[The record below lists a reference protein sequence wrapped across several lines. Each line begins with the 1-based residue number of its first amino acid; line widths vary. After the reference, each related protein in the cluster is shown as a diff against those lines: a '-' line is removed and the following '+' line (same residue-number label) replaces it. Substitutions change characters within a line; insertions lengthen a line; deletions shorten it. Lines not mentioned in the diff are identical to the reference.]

1 MKMVKRS
8 GIILIGSLVL
18 NACSGDF
25 LNLADTDLSISPFL
39 NVPLGTVNITMS
51 NVVPDT
57 GLVSQDSNRFFISY
71 KIDSALTVFADSLI
85 PDLPAIQFSDSA
97 DLANVVLPNFS
108 QAADLTLGEFGPTAS
123 LNGGIFIFPPLGPI
137 YGGSQT
143 LQGNSPVC
151 SAVLS
156 QGTVTLTVT
165 NSWPIP
171 VQLSLAL
178 VNNSNG
184 VTITN
189 FVFPMILPGG
199 SSAQTKSLV
208 GKTFSSNMSFEIIN
222 VQSPGSSGSPVPY
235 TSSDEISFVLQSNSI
250 EVSSGSV
257 VFPQSQLFTS
267 SDFYDFGLANGIRLK
282 KIFVKRAVIRFQ
294 VSMPIDG
301 IVETDITIPFSD
313 NFGSPFGFTINSTPG
328 LPSIGRAIL
337 QNVAVDLSK
346 SPGNPYNRLPF
357 EIESYIMSA
366 SNCVGFDANDELNF
380 QFELDSI
387 ELDAVEGQFGS
398 YDIEL
403 EQEINL
409 DDLGAGFEF
418 DEMIF
423 FGPKLSIDFKNS
435 VGIPVFVDLELK
447 SINSYGTHSVSES
460 NFPVPFPQEN
470 VFPLLREGSLVV
482 QPDTT
487 VPFLVFPNQDLEV
500 AVTAKIRSTGNPNP
514 PHFVQ
519 LGEDLNV
526 GIGVVQES
534 RFSIS
539 NLRFRD
545 TVGVSGPDSSVLA
558 NLLEAFWG
566 VSYQNKLPFDVV
578 LELTALDSGGSILF
592 AKSLDLVGLE
602 GETKL
607 ELNQVEILSLATLEQ
622 LVWNVRFDSP
632 AAGDKVLNATDSLI
646 LNLSLGGRYRLEVL

>member
-1 MKMVKRS
+1 MKIVKKS
-8 GIILIGSLVL
+8 GIFLIGSLVL

-25 LNLADTDLSISPFL
+25 LNLSDTDLSISPFL

-71 KIDSALTVFADSLI
+71 KLDSALTVFADSLI
-85 PDLPAIQFSDSA
+85 PELPAIQFSDSA

-108 QAADLTLGEFGPTAS
+108 QGADLTLGEFGPTAN
-123 LNGGIFIFPPLGPI
+123 LNGGIFIFPPLGPV

-184 VTITN
+184 VTVTN
-189 FVFPMILPGG
+189 FVFPQILPG
-199 SSAQTKSLV
+199 SSSSQTKSLV
-208 GKTFSSNMSFEIIN
+208 GKTLSNNMSFEIIN
-222 VQSPGSSGSPVPY
+222 VQSPGSGGSPVPY
-235 TSSDEISFVLQSNSI
+235 SASDEISFVLQSNSI
-250 EVSSGSV
+250 EVTSGSV

-282 KIFVKRAVIRFQ
+282 KIFVKRAVIRYQ

-313 NFGSPFGFTINSTPG
+313 NFGAPFGFTINSTPG
-328 LPSIGRAIL
+328 LPSIGRAVL

-403 EQEINL
+403 EQQINL

-423 FGPKLSIDFKNS
+423 YGPKLSIDFKNS
-435 VGIPVFVDLELK
+435 IGIPVFVDLELK
-447 SINSYGTHSVSES
+447 STNSYGTHSVSES
-460 NFPVPFPQEN
+460 NFPVPYPQEN

-482 QPDTT
+482 QPDTA

-566 VSYQNKLPFDVV
+566 VSYQNQLPFDVV
-578 LELTALDSGGSILF
+578 LDLIALDSGGSVLF

-607 ELNQVEILSLATLEQ
+607 ELNQVEILSLATLEE
-622 LVWNVRFDSP
+622 LVWNVRFDSS
-632 AAGDKVLNATDSLI
+632 ASGDKVLNATDALI
-646 LNLSLGGRYRLEVL
+646 LNLSLGGRYRIEVL

>member
-1 MKMVKRS
+1 MKIVKKS

-25 LNLADTDLSISPFL
+25 LNLSDTDLSISPFL
-39 NVPLGTVNITMS
+39 NVPVGTVNITMS

-71 KIDSALTVFADSLI
+71 KLDSALTVFADSLI
-85 PDLPAIQFSDSA
+85 PELPAIQFSDSA

-108 QAADLTLGEFGPTAS
+108 QAADLTLGEFGPTAN
-123 LNGGIFIFPPLGPI
+123 LNGGIFIFPPLGPV

-165 NSWPIP
+165 NSWPVP

-199 SSAQTKSLV
+199 SSSQTKSLV
-208 GKTFSSNMSFEIIN
+208 GKTLSNNMSFEIIN
-222 VQSPGSSGSPVPY
+222 VQSPGSGGSPVPY
-235 TSSDEISFVLQSNSI
+235 SSSDEISFVLQSNSI
-250 EVSSGSV
+250 EVTSGSV

-282 KIFVKRAVIRFQ
+282 KIFVKRAVIRYQ
-294 VSMPIDG
+294 VSMPING

-313 NFGSPFGFTINSTPG
+313 NFGAPFGFTINSTPG
-328 LPSIGRAIL
+328 LPSIGRAVL

-398 YDIEL
+398 YDIAL
-403 EQEINL
+403 EQQINL

-423 FGPKLSIDFKNS
+423 YGPKLSIDFKNS
-435 VGIPVFVDLELK
+435 IGIPVFVDLELK
-447 SINSYGTHSVSES
+447 STNSYGTHSVSES
-460 NFPVPFPQEN
+460 NFPVPFPEEN
-470 VFPLLREGSLVV
+470 VFPLLREGSLAV
-482 QPDTT
+482 QPDTA
-487 VPFLVFPNQDLEV
+487 VPFLVFPNQNLDV

-534 RFSIS
+534 RLSIS

-566 VSYQNKLPFDVV
+566 VSYQNQLPFDVV
-578 LELTALDSGGSILF
+578 LELIALDSGGSVLF

-622 LVWNVRFDSP
+622 LVWNVRFDSS
-632 AAGDKVLNATDSLI
+632 ASGDKVLNATDALI
-646 LNLSLGGRYRLEVL
+646 LNLSLGGRYRIELL

>member
-1 MKMVKRS
+1 MKIVKKS

-25 LNLADTDLSISPFL
+25 LNLSDTDLSISPFL
-39 NVPLGTVNITMS
+39 NVPVGTVNITMS

-71 KIDSALTVFADSLI
+71 KLDSALTVFADSLI
-85 PDLPAIQFSDSA
+85 PELPAIQFSDSA

-108 QAADLTLGEFGPTAS
+108 QAADLTLGEFGPTAN
-123 LNGGIFIFPPLGPI
+123 LNGGIFIFPPLGPV

-165 NSWPIP
+165 NSWPVP

-199 SSAQTKSLV
+199 SSSQTKSLV
-208 GKTFSSNMSFEIIN
+208 GKTLSNNMSFEIIN
-222 VQSPGSSGSPVPY
+222 VQSPGSGGSPVPY
-235 TSSDEISFVLQSNSI
+235 SSSDEISFVLQSNSI
-250 EVSSGSV
+250 EVTSGSV

-282 KIFVKRAVIRFQ
+282 KIFVKRAVIRYQ
-294 VSMPIDG
+294 VSMPIFG

-313 NFGSPFGFTINSTPG
+313 NFGAPFGFTINSTPG
-328 LPSIGRAIL
+328 LPSIGRAVL

-398 YDIEL
+398 YDIAL
-403 EQEINL
+403 EQQINL

-423 FGPKLSIDFKNS
+423 YGPKLSIDFKNS
-435 VGIPVFVDLELK
+435 IGIPVFVDLELK
-447 SINSYGTHSVSES
+447 STNSYGTHSVSES
-460 NFPVPFPQEN
+460 NFPVPFPEEN
-470 VFPLLREGSLVV
+470 VFPLLREGSLAV
-482 QPDTT
+482 QPDTA
-487 VPFLVFPNQDLEV
+487 VPFLVFPNQNLDV

-534 RFSIS
+534 RLSIS

-566 VSYQNKLPFDVV
+566 VSYQNQLPFDVV
-578 LELTALDSGGSILF
+578 LELIALDSGGSVLF

-622 LVWNVRFDSP
+622 LVWNVRFDSS
-632 AAGDKVLNATDSLI
+632 ASGDKVLNATDALI
-646 LNLSLGGRYRLEVL
+646 LNLSLGGRYRIELL

>member
-1 MKMVKRS
+1 MKIVKKS
-8 GIILIGSLVL
+8 GILLIGSLVL

-25 LNLADTDLSISPFL
+25 LNLSDTDLSISPFL

-71 KIDSALTVFADSLI
+71 KLDSALTVFADSLI
-85 PDLPAIQFSDSA
+85 PELPAIQFSDSA

-108 QAADLTLGEFGPTAS
+108 QGADLTLGEFGPTAN
-123 LNGGIFIFPPLGPI
+123 LNGGIFIFPPLGPV
-137 YGGSQT
+137 YGGSQA

-151 SAVLS
+151 TAVLS

-184 VTITN
+184 VTVTN
-189 FVFPMILPGG
+189 FVFPQILPGS

-208 GKTFSSNMSFEIIN
+208 GKTFSNNMSFEIIN
-222 VQSPGSSGSPVPY
+222 VQSPGSGGSPVPY
-235 TSSDEISFVLQSNSI
+235 SSSDEISFVLQSNSI

-267 SDFYDFGLANGIRLK
+267 SEFYDFGLANGIRLK
-282 KIFVKRAVIRFQ
+282 KIFVKRAVIRYQ

-313 NFGSPFGFTINSTPG
+313 NFGAPFGFTINSTPG
-328 LPSIGRAIL
+328 LPSIGRAVL
-337 QNVAVDLSK
+337 QNVAIDLSK

-398 YDIEL
+398 YDIAL
-403 EQEINL
+403 EQQINL

-423 FGPKLSIDFKNS
+423 YGPKLSIDFKNS
-435 VGIPVFVDLELK
+435 IGIPVFVDLELK
-447 SINSYGTHSVSES
+447 STNSYGTHSVSES
-460 NFPVPFPQEN
+460 NFPVPYPQEN

-482 QPDTT
+482 QPDTA

-566 VSYQNKLPFDVV
+566 VSYQNQLPFDVV
-578 LELTALDSGGSILF
+578 LELIALDSGGSVLF

-607 ELNQVEILSLATLEQ
+607 ELNQVEILSLATLEE
-622 LVWNVRFDSP
+622 LVWNVRFDSS
-632 AAGDKVLNATDSLI
+632 ASGDKVLNATDALI
-646 LNLSLGGRYRLEVL
+646 LNLSLGGRYRIEVL

>member
-1 MKMVKRS
+1 MKIVKKS
-8 GIILIGSLVL
+8 GIVLIGSIVL
-18 NACSGDF
+18 SACSGDF
-25 LNLADTDLSISPFL
+25 LNLSDTDLSISPFL
-39 NVPLGTVNITMS
+39 NVPLGTVNITMA

-71 KIDSALTVFADSLI
+71 QIDSALTVFADSLI
-85 PDLPAIQFSDSA
+85 PELPAIQFSDSA

-108 QAADLTLGEFGPTAS
+108 QAADLTLGEFGPTAN
-123 LNGGIFIFPPLGPI
+123 LNGGIFIFPPLGPV

-151 SAVLS
+151 SAILS

-184 VTITN
+184 ATVTN
-189 FVFPMILPGG
+189 FVFPQILPGG
-199 SSAQTKSLV
+199 SATQTKSLV
-208 GKTFSSNMSFEIIN
+208 GKTFSNNMSFEIIN
-222 VQSPGSSGSPVPY
+222 VQSPGSGGSPVPY
-235 TSSDEISFVLQSNSI
+235 SSSDEISFNLQSNGI

-267 SDFYDFGLANGIRLK
+267 SEFYDFGLANGIRLK
-282 KIFVKRAVIRFQ
+282 KIFVKRAVIRYQ

-301 IVETDITIPFSD
+301 IVETDISIPFSD
-313 NFGSPFGFTINSTPG
+313 NFGSPFGFTISSTPG
-328 LPSIGRAIL
+328 LPSIGRAVL
-337 QNVAVDLSK
+337 QNVAIDLSK
-346 SPGNPYNRLPF
+346 SPGNPFNRLPF
-357 EIESYIMSA
+357 EIESYIVSA

-403 EQEINL
+403 EEEINL

-423 FGPKLSIDFKNS
+423 YGPKLSIDFKNS
-435 VGIPVFVDLELK
+435 IGIPVFVDLELK
-447 SINSYGTHSVSES
+447 STNSYGTHTVSES
-460 NFPVPFPQEN
+460 DFPVPFPQEN

-482 QPDTT
+482 QPDSS
-487 VPFLVFPNQDLEV
+487 VPFLVFPNQDLDV
-500 AVTAKIRSTGNPNP
+500 AVTAKIRSSGNPNP

-519 LGEDLNV
+519 LGEDLTV
-526 GIGVVQES
+526 GIGIVQES

-566 VSYQNKLPFDVV
+566 VSYQNQLPFDVV
-578 LELTALDSGGSILF
+578 LELIALDAGGSVLF
-592 AKSLDLVGLE
+592 AKALDLVGLE
-602 GETKL
+602 GESKI
-607 ELNQVEILSLATLEQ
+607 ELDQVEILSLASLEQ

-632 AAGDKVLNATDSLI
+632 DSGDNVLNATDSLI
-646 LNLSLGGRYRLEVL
+646 LNLSLGGRYRIEVL

>member
-1 MKMVKRS
+1 MKIVKRS
-8 GIILIGSLVL
+8 GVILFGSLVL

-25 LNLADTDLSISPFL
+25 LNLADTDLSISPYL
-39 NVPLGTVNITMS
+39 NVPLGTINITMA

-57 GLVSQDSNRFFISY
+57 GLISQDSNRFFISY

-85 PDLPAIQFSDSA
+85 PELPAIQFSDSA

-108 QAADLTLGEFGPTAS
+108 QAADLTLGEFGPTAN
-123 LNGGIFIFPPLGPI
+123 LNGGIFIFPPLGPV

-184 VTITN
+184 VTVTN
-189 FVFPMILPGG
+189 FVFPQILPG
-199 SSAQTKSLV
+199 SSSSQTKSLV
-208 GKTFSSNMSFEIIN
+208 GKTFSNNMSFEIIN

-235 TSSDEISFVLQSNSI
+235 TSSDDISFVLQSNSI

-282 KIFVKRAVIRFQ
+282 KIFVKRAVIRYQ

-328 LPSIGRAIL
+328 LPSVGRAIL

-403 EQEINL
+403 DQEINL

-435 VGIPVFVDLELK
+435 IGIPVFVDLELK
-447 SINSYGTHSVSES
+447 STNSYGTHSVSES

-566 VSYQNKLPFDVV
+566 VSYQNQLPFDAV
-578 LELTALDSGGSILF
+578 LELIALDSGGSILF
-592 AKSLDLVGLE
+592 DKALDLVGLE

-622 LVWNVRFDSP
+622 LVWNVRFDSS
-632 AAGDKVLNATDSLI
+632 ASGDKVLNASDSLI

>member
-1 MKMVKRS
+1 MRIVKTN
-8 GIILIGSLVL
+8 GILIFGSIVL
-18 NACSGDF
+18 SGCSGDF
-25 LNLADTDLSISPFL
+25 LNLSDTDLSISPFL

-85 PDLPAIQFSDSA
+85 PELPAIQFSDSA

-108 QAADLTLGEFGPTAS
+108 QAADLTLGEFGPTAN
-123 LNGGIFIFPPLGPI
+123 LNGGIFIFPPLGPV

-151 SAVLS
+151 SAILS

-184 VTITN
+184 LTITN
-189 FVFPMILPGG
+189 FIFPSILPG
-199 SSAQTKSLV
+199 SSSSQTKSLI
-208 GKTFSSNMSFEIIN
+208 GKTLSNNMSFEIIS
-222 VQSPGSSGSPVPY
+222 VQSAGSGGSPVPY
-235 TSSDEISFVLQSNSI
+235 SSSDEVSFVLQSNNI

-282 KIFVKRAVIRFQ
+282 KIFVKRAVIRYL
-294 VSMPIDG
+294 VSMPING

-313 NFGSPFGFTINSTPG
+313 NFGAPFGFTINSTPG
-328 LPSIGRAIL
+328 LPSTGRAVL
-337 QNVAVDLSK
+337 QNVAIDLSK

-357 EIESYIMSA
+357 EIESYIISA

-403 EQEINL
+403 EQQINL
-409 DDLGAGFEF
+409 DDLGVGFEF

-435 VGIPVFVDLELK
+435 IGIPVFVDMELK
-447 SINSYGTHSVSES
+447 STNYYGTHSVSES
-460 NFPVPFPQEN
+460 DFPVPFPQEN

-482 QPDTT
+482 QPDSS
-487 VPFLVFPNQDLEV
+487 VPFLVFPNQNLDV

-526 GIGVVQES
+526 GIGIVQES

-566 VSYQNKLPFDVV
+566 VSYQNQLPFDVV
-578 LELTALDSGGSILF
+578 LELTALDAGGSVLF
-592 AKSLDLVGLE
+592 AKSIDLVGLE

-607 ELNQVEILSLATLEQ
+607 ELDQVEILSLANLEQ

-632 AAGDKVLNATDSLI
+632 DSGDNVLNATDSLI
-646 LNLSLGGRYRLEVL
+646 LNLSLGGRYRIEVL

>member
-1 MKMVKRS
+1 MKIVKRS
-8 GIILIGSLVL
+8 GIVLIGSLVL

-25 LNLADTDLSISPFL
+25 LNLSDTDLSISPFL
-39 NVPLGTVNITMS
+39 NVPLGTINITMA

-57 GLVSQDSNRFFISY
+57 GLISQDSNRFFISY
-71 KIDSALTVFADSLI
+71 NIDSALTVFADSLI
-85 PDLPAIQFSDSA
+85 PELPAIQFSDSA

-108 QAADLTLGEFGPTAS
+108 QAADLTLGEFGPTAN

-208 GKTFSSNMSFEIIN
+208 GKTFSNNMSFEIIN

-282 KIFVKRAVIRFQ
+282 KIFVKRAVIRYQ
-294 VSMPIDG
+294 VAMPIDG

-403 EQEINL
+403 DQEINL

-447 SINSYGTHSVSES
+447 STNSYGTHSVSES

-539 NLRFRD
+539 NLRFSD

-566 VSYQNKLPFDVV
+566 VSYQNQLPFDVV
-578 LELTALDSGGSILF
+578 LELTALDSGGSTLF

-632 AAGDKVLNATDSLI
+632 ASGDKVLNATDCLI
-646 LNLSLGGRYRLEVL
+646 LNLSLGGRYKIEVL

>member
-1 MKMVKRS
+1 MKIVKKS
-8 GIILIGSLVL
+8 GIFLIGSLVL

-25 LNLADTDLSISPFL
+25 LNLSDTDLSISPFL

-71 KIDSALTVFADSLI
+71 KLDSALTLFADSLI
-85 PDLPAIQFSDSA
+85 PELPAIQFSDSA

-108 QAADLTLGEFGPTAS
+108 QGADLTLGEFGPTAN
-123 LNGGIFIFPPLGPI
+123 LNGGIFIFPPLGPV
-137 YGGSQT
+137 YGGSQA

-151 SAVLS
+151 TAVLS

-184 VTITN
+184 VTVTN
-189 FVFPMILPGG
+189 FVFPQILPG
-199 SSAQTKSLV
+199 SSSSQTKSLV
-208 GKTFSSNMSFEIIN
+208 GKTFSNNMSFEIIN
-222 VQSPGSSGSPVPY
+222 VQSPGSGGSPVPY
-235 TSSDEISFVLQSNSI
+235 SSSDEISFVLQSNSI

-267 SDFYDFGLANGIRLK
+267 SEFYDFGLANGIRLK
-282 KIFVKRAVIRFQ
+282 KIFVKRAVIRYQ

-313 NFGSPFGFTINSTPG
+313 NFGAPFGFTINSTPG
-328 LPSIGRAIL
+328 LPSIGRAVL
-337 QNVAVDLSK
+337 QNVAIDLSK

-403 EQEINL
+403 EQQINL

-423 FGPKLSIDFKNS
+423 YGPKLSIDFKNS
-435 VGIPVFVDLELK
+435 IGIPVFVDLELK
-447 SINSYGTHSVSES
+447 STNSYGTHSVSES
-460 NFPVPFPQEN
+460 NFPVPYPQEN

-482 QPDTT
+482 QPDTA

-566 VSYQNKLPFDVV
+566 VSYQNQLPFDVV
-578 LELTALDSGGSILF
+578 LDLIALDSGGSVLF

-607 ELNQVEILSLATLEQ
+607 ELNQVEILSLATLEE
-622 LVWNVRFDSP
+622 LVWNVRFDSS
-632 AAGDKVLNATDSLI
+632 ASGDKVLNATDALI
-646 LNLSLGGRYRLEVL
+646 LNLSLGGRYRIEVL

>member
-1 MKMVKRS
+1 MKIVKKG
-8 GIILIGSLVL
+8 GIIFFGSIVL

-25 LNLADTDLSISPFL
+25 LNLSDTDLSISPFL

-71 KIDSALTVFADSLI
+71 QIDSALTVFADSLI
-85 PDLPAIQFSDSA
+85 PELPAIQFSDSA

-108 QAADLTLGEFGPTAS
+108 QGADLTLGEFGPTAN
-123 LNGGIFIFPPLGPI
+123 LNGGIFIFPPLGPV

-184 VTITN
+184 VTVTN
-189 FVFPMILPGG
+189 FVFPQILPGA
-199 SSAQTKSLV
+199 SATQTKSLV
-208 GKTFSSNMSFEIIN
+208 GKTFSNNMSFEIIN
-222 VQSPGSSGSPVPY
+222 VQSPGSGGSPVPY
-235 TSSDEISFVLQSNSI
+235 SSSDEISFVLQSNSI
-250 EVSSGSV
+250 EVTSGSV

-282 KIFVKRAVIRFQ
+282 KIFVKRAVIRYQ

-313 NFGSPFGFTINSTPG
+313 NFGAPFGFTINSTPG
-328 LPSIGRAIL
+328 LPSIGRAVL

-398 YDIEL
+398 YDIAL
-403 EQEINL
+403 EQQINL

-423 FGPKLSIDFKNS
+423 YGPKLSIDFKNS
-435 VGIPVFVDLELK
+435 IGIPVFVDLELK
-447 SINSYGTHSVSES
+447 STNSYGTHSVSES
-460 NFPVPFPQEN
+460 NFPVPFPEEN

-482 QPDTT
+482 QPDTA
-487 VPFLVFPNQDLEV
+487 VPFLVFPNQDLDV

-558 NLLEAFWG
+558 SLLEAFWG
-566 VSYQNKLPFDVV
+566 VSYQNQLPFDVV
-578 LELTALDSGGSILF
+578 LELMALDSGGSVLF

-607 ELNQVEILSLATLEQ
+607 ELDQVEILSLANLEQ
-622 LVWNVRFDSP
+622 LVWNVRFDSS
-632 AAGDKVLNATDSLI
+632 ASGEKVLNATDALI
-646 LNLSLGGRYRLEVL
+646 LNLSLGGRYRIEVL

>member
-25 LNLADTDLSISPFL
+25 LNLSDTDLSISPFL

-71 KIDSALTVFADSLI
+71 NIDSALTVFADSLI
-85 PDLPAIQFSDSA
+85 PELPAIQFSDSA

-108 QAADLTLGEFGPTAS
+108 QAADLTLGEFGPTAN
-123 LNGGIFIFPPLGPI
+123 LNGGIFIFPPLGPV

-208 GKTFSSNMSFEIIN
+208 GKTFSNNMSFEIIN

-282 KIFVKRAVIRFQ
+282 KIFVKRAVIRYQ

-328 LPSIGRAIL
+328 LP
-337 QNVAVDLSK
+337 
-346 SPGNPYNRLPF
+346 
-357 EIESYIMSA
+357 
-366 SNCVGFDANDELNF
+366 
-380 QFELDSI
+380 
-387 ELDAVEGQFGS
+387 
-398 YDIEL
+398 
-403 EQEINL
+403 
-409 DDLGAGFEF
+409 
-418 DEMIF
+418 
-423 FGPKLSIDFKNS
+423 
-435 VGIPVFVDLELK
+435 
-447 SINSYGTHSVSES
+447 
-460 NFPVPFPQEN
+460 
-470 VFPLLREGSLVV
+470 
-482 QPDTT
+482 
-487 VPFLVFPNQDLEV
+487 
-500 AVTAKIRSTGNPNP
+500 
-514 PHFVQ
+514 
-519 LGEDLNV
+519 
-526 GIGVVQES
+526 
-534 RFSIS
+534 
-539 NLRFRD
+539 
-545 TVGVSGPDSSVLA
+545 
-558 NLLEAFWG
+558 
-566 VSYQNKLPFDVV
+566 
-578 LELTALDSGGSILF
+578 
-592 AKSLDLVGLE
+592 
-602 GETKL
+602 
-607 ELNQVEILSLATLEQ
+607 LSL
-622 LVWNVRFDSP
+622 
-632 AAGDKVLNATDSLI
+632 I
-646 LNLSLGGRYRLEVL
+646 HI

>member
-1 MKMVKRS
+1 MKIVKKS
-8 GIILIGSLVL
+8 GILLIGSLVL

-25 LNLADTDLSISPFL
+25 LNLSDTDLSISPFL
-39 NVPLGTVNITMS
+39 NVPLGTVNITMA

-71 KIDSALTVFADSLI
+71 KLDSALTVFADSLI
-85 PDLPAIQFSDSA
+85 PELPAIQFSDSA

-108 QAADLTLGEFGPTAS
+108 QGADLTLGEFGPTAN
-123 LNGGIFIFPPLGPI
+123 LNGGIFIFPPLGPV

-184 VTITN
+184 VTVTN
-189 FVFPMILPGG
+189 FVFPQILPG
-199 SSAQTKSLV
+199 SSSSQTKSLV
-208 GKTFSSNMSFEIIN
+208 GKTLSNNMSFEIIN
-222 VQSPGSSGSPVPY
+222 VQSPGSGGSPVPY
-235 TSSDEISFVLQSNSI
+235 SSSDEISFVLQSNSI
-250 EVSSGSV
+250 EVTSGSV

-282 KIFVKRAVIRFQ
+282 KIFVKRAVIRYQ

-313 NFGSPFGFTINSTPG
+313 NFGAPFGFTINSTPG
-328 LPSIGRAIL
+328 LPSIGRAVL

-398 YDIEL
+398 YDIAL
-403 EQEINL
+403 EQQINL

-423 FGPKLSIDFKNS
+423 YGPKLSIDFKNS
-435 VGIPVFVDLELK
+435 IGIPVFVDLELK
-447 SINSYGTHSVSES
+447 STNSYGTHSVSES
-460 NFPVPFPQEN
+460 NFPVPYPQEN

-482 QPDTT
+482 QPDTA

-566 VSYQNKLPFDVV
+566 VSYQNQLPFDVV
-578 LELTALDSGGSILF
+578 LDLIALDSGGSVLF

-607 ELNQVEILSLATLEQ
+607 ELNQVEILSLATLEE
-622 LVWNVRFDSP
+622 LVWNVRFDSS
-632 AAGDKVLNATDSLI
+632 ASGDKVLNATDALI
-646 LNLSLGGRYRLEVL
+646 LNLSLGGRYRIEVL

>member
-1 MKMVKRS
+1 MKIVKRS
-8 GIILIGSLVL
+8 GIVLIGSLVL

-25 LNLADTDLSISPFL
+25 LNLSDTDLSISPFL
-39 NVPLGTVNITMS
+39 NVPLGTINITMA

-57 GLVSQDSNRFFISY
+57 GLISQDSNRFFISY
-71 KIDSALTVFADSLI
+71 NIDSALTVFADSLI
-85 PDLPAIQFSDSA
+85 PELPAIQFSDSA

-108 QAADLTLGEFGPTAS
+108 QAADLTLGEFGPTAN
-123 LNGGIFIFPPLGPI
+123 LNGGIFIFPPLGPV

-184 VTITN
+184 VTVTN
-189 FVFPMILPGG
+189 FVFPQILPG
-199 SSAQTKSLV
+199 SSSSQTKSLV
-208 GKTFSSNMSFEIIN
+208 GKTFSNNMSFEIIN

-235 TSSDEISFVLQSNSI
+235 TSSDDISFVLQSNSI

-282 KIFVKRAVIRFQ
+282 KIFVKRAVIRYQ

-328 LPSIGRAIL
+328 LPSVGRAIL

-403 EQEINL
+403 DQEINL

-447 SINSYGTHSVSES
+447 STNSYGTHSVSES

-566 VSYQNKLPFDVV
+566 VSYQNQLPFDAV
-578 LELTALDSGGSILF
+578 LELIALDSGGSILF
-592 AKSLDLVGLE
+592 DKALDLVGLE

-622 LVWNVRFDSP
+622 LVWNVRFDSS
-632 AAGDKVLNATDSLI
+632 ASGDKVLNASDSLI

>member
-1 MKMVKRS
+1 MKIVKKG
-8 GIILIGSLVL
+8 GIIFFGSIVL

-25 LNLADTDLSISPFL
+25 LNLSDTDLSISPFL

-71 KIDSALTVFADSLI
+71 KLDSALTVFADSLI
-85 PDLPAIQFSDSA
+85 PELPAIQFSDSA

-108 QAADLTLGEFGPTAS
+108 QGADLTLGEFGPTAN
-123 LNGGIFIFPPLGPI
+123 LNGGIFIFPPLGPV

-184 VTITN
+184 VTVTN
-189 FVFPMILPGG
+189 FVFPQILPG
-199 SSAQTKSLV
+199 SSSSQTKSLV
-208 GKTFSSNMSFEIIN
+208 GKTLSNNMSFEIIN
-222 VQSPGSSGSPVPY
+222 VQSPGSGGSPVPY
-235 TSSDEISFVLQSNSI
+235 SSSDEISFVLQSNSI
-250 EVSSGSV
+250 EVTSGSV

-282 KIFVKRAVIRFQ
+282 KIFVKRAVIRYQ

-313 NFGSPFGFTINSTPG
+313 NFGAPFGFTINSTPG
-328 LPSIGRAIL
+328 LPSIGRAVL

-398 YDIEL
+398 YDIAL
-403 EQEINL
+403 EQQINL

-423 FGPKLSIDFKNS
+423 YGPKLSIDFKNS
-435 VGIPVFVDLELK
+435 IGIPVFVDLELK
-447 SINSYGTHSVSES
+447 STNSYGTHSVSES
-460 NFPVPFPQEN
+460 NFPVPYPQEN

-482 QPDTT
+482 QPDTA

-566 VSYQNKLPFDVV
+566 VSYQNQLPFDVV
-578 LELTALDSGGSILF
+578 LELIALDSDGSVLF
-592 AKSLDLVGLE
+592 AKSMDLVGLE

-607 ELNQVEILSLATLEQ
+607 DLNQVEILSLSTLEE
-622 LVWNVRFDSP
+622 LVWNVRFDSS
-632 AAGDKVLNATDSLI
+632 ASGDKVLNATDALI
-646 LNLSLGGRYRLEVL
+646 LNLSLGGRYRIEVL

>member
-1 MKMVKRS
+1 MKIVKKS

-25 LNLADTDLSISPFL
+25 LNLSDTDLSISPFL

-71 KIDSALTVFADSLI
+71 KLDSALTVFADSLI
-85 PDLPAIQFSDSA
+85 PELPAIQFSDSA

-108 QAADLTLGEFGPTAS
+108 QAADLTLGEFGPTAN
-123 LNGGIFIFPPLGPI
+123 LNGGIFIFPPLGPV

-165 NSWPIP
+165 NSWPVP
-171 VQLSLAL
+171 VQLNLSL

-184 VTITN
+184 VTVTN
-189 FVFPMILPGG
+189 FVFPMILPG
-199 SSAQTKSLV
+199 SSSSQTKSLV
-208 GKTFSSNMSFEIIN
+208 GKTLSSNMSFEIIN
-222 VQSPGSSGSPVPY
+222 VQSPGSGGSPVPY
-235 TSSDEISFVLQSNSI
+235 SSSDEISFVLQSNSI
-250 EVSSGSV
+250 EVTSGSV

-282 KIFVKRAVIRFQ
+282 KIFVKRAVIRYQ

-313 NFGSPFGFTINSTPG
+313 NFGAPFGFTINSTPG
-328 LPSIGRAIL
+328 LPSIGRAVL

-398 YDIEL
+398 YDIAL
-403 EQEINL
+403 EQQINL

-423 FGPKLSIDFKNS
+423 YGPKLSIDFKNS
-435 VGIPVFVDLELK
+435 IGIPVFVDLELK
-447 SINSYGTHSVSES
+447 STNSYGTHSVSES
-460 NFPVPFPQEN
+460 NFPVPFPEEN

-482 QPDTT
+482 QPDTA
-487 VPFLVFPNQDLEV
+487 VPFLVFPNQDLDV

-566 VSYQNKLPFDVV
+566 VSYQNQLPFDVV
-578 LELTALDSGGSILF
+578 LELIALDSGGSVLF

-622 LVWNVRFDSP
+622 LVWNVRFDSS
-632 AAGDKVLNATDSLI
+632 ASGDKVLNATDALI
-646 LNLSLGGRYRLEVL
+646 LNLSLGGRYRIEVL

>member
-1 MKMVKRS
+1 MRIVKTN
-8 GIILIGSLVL
+8 GILIFGSIVL
-18 NACSGDF
+18 SGCSGDF
-25 LNLADTDLSISPFL
+25 LNLSDTDLSISPFL

-85 PDLPAIQFSDSA
+85 PELPAIQFSDSA

-108 QAADLTLGEFGPTAS
+108 QAADLTLGEFGPTAN
-123 LNGGIFIFPPLGPI
+123 LNGGIFIFPPLGPV

-151 SAVLS
+151 SAILS

-184 VTITN
+184 LTITN
-189 FVFPMILPGG
+189 FIFPSILPG
-199 SSAQTKSLV
+199 SSSSQTKSLI
-208 GKTFSSNMSFEIIN
+208 GKTLSNNMSFEIIS
-222 VQSPGSSGSPVPY
+222 VQSAGSGGSPVPY
-235 TSSDEISFVLQSNSI
+235 SSSDEVSFVLQSNNI

-282 KIFVKRAVIRFQ
+282 KIFVKRAVIRYL
-294 VSMPIDG
+294 VSMPING

-313 NFGSPFGFTINSTPG
+313 NFGAPFGFTINSTPG
-328 LPSIGRAIL
+328 LPSTGRAVL
-337 QNVAVDLSK
+337 QNVAIDLSK

-357 EIESYIMSA
+357 EIESYIISA

-403 EQEINL
+403 EQQINL
-409 DDLGAGFEF
+409 DDLGVGFEF

-435 VGIPVFVDLELK
+435 IGIPVFVDMELK
-447 SINSYGTHSVSES
+447 STNYYGTHSVNES
-460 NFPVPFPQEN
+460 DFPVPFPQEN

-482 QPDTT
+482 QPDSS
-487 VPFLVFPNQDLEV
+487 VPFLVFPNQNLDV

-526 GIGVVQES
+526 GIGIVQES

-566 VSYQNKLPFDVV
+566 VSYQNQLPFDVV
-578 LELTALDSGGSILF
+578 LELTALDAGGSVLF
-592 AKSLDLVGLE
+592 AKSIDLVGLE

-607 ELNQVEILSLATLEQ
+607 ELDQVEILSLANLEQ

-632 AAGDKVLNATDSLI
+632 DSGDNVLNATDSLI
-646 LNLSLGGRYRLEVL
+646 LNLSLGGRYRIEVL

>member
-1 MKMVKRS
+1 MKIVKNSRAF
-8 GIILIGSLVL
+8 LLGSIVL
-18 NACSGDF
+18 SACSGDL
-25 LNLADTDLSISPFL
+25 LNLSDTDLSISPFL

-85 PDLPAIQFSDSA
+85 PELPAIQFSDSA

-108 QAADLTLGEFGPTAS
+108 QAADLTLGEFGPTAN
-123 LNGGIFIFPPLGPI
+123 LNGGIFIFPPLGPV

-151 SAVLS
+151 SAIIS

-171 VQLSLAL
+171 VQLNLAL

-184 VTITN
+184 LTITN
-189 FVFPMILPGG
+189 FIFPPILPG
-199 SSAQTKSLV
+199 SSSSQTKSLI
-208 GKTFSSNMSFEIIN
+208 GKTLSNNMSFEIIS
-222 VQSPGSSGSPVPY
+222 VQSAGSGGSPVPY
-235 TSSDEISFVLQSNSI
+235 SSSDEVSFVLQSNNI

-282 KIFVKRAVIRFQ
+282 KIFVKRAVIRYQ

-313 NFGSPFGFTINSTPG
+313 NFGAPFGFTINSTPG
-328 LPSIGRAIL
+328 LPSTGRAIL
-337 QNVAVDLSK
+337 QNVAIDLSK

-403 EQEINL
+403 EQQINL
-409 DDLGAGFEF
+409 DDLGVGFEF

-435 VGIPVFVDLELK
+435 IGIPVFVDMELK
-447 SINSYGTHSVSES
+447 STNYYGTHVVSES
-460 NFPVPFPQEN
+460 NFPVPFPTEN

-482 QPDTT
+482 QPDSS

-519 LGEDLNV
+519 LGEDLTV
-526 GIGVVQES
+526 GIGIIQES
-534 RFSIS
+534 RFNIS

-545 TVGVSGPDSSVLA
+545 TVGVSGLDSAVLA

-566 VSYQNKLPFDVV
+566 VSYQNQLPFDVV
-578 LELTALDSGGSILF
+578 LELIALDSGDSVLF
-592 AKSLDLVGLE
+592 AKALDLVGLE

-607 ELNQVEILSLATLEQ
+607 ELNEVEILSLADLEQ
-622 LVWNVRFDSP
+622 LVWNIRFDSS
-632 AAGDKVLNATDSLI
+632 AAGNNVLNATDSLI
-646 LNLSLGGRYRLEVL
+646 LNLSLGIRYRIELP

>member
-1 MKMVKRS
+1 MKIVKKG
-8 GIILIGSLVL
+8 GIIFFGSIVL

-25 LNLADTDLSISPFL
+25 LNLSDTDLSISPFL

-71 KIDSALTVFADSLI
+71 KLDSALTVFADSLI
-85 PDLPAIQFSDSA
+85 PELPAIQFSDSA

-108 QAADLTLGEFGPTAS
+108 QGADLTLGEFGPTAN
-123 LNGGIFIFPPLGPI
+123 LNGGIFIFPPLGPV

-184 VTITN
+184 VTVTN
-189 FVFPMILPGG
+189 FVFPQILPG
-199 SSAQTKSLV
+199 SSSSQTKSLV
-208 GKTFSSNMSFEIIN
+208 GKTLSNNMSFEIIN
-222 VQSPGSSGSPVPY
+222 VQSPGSGGSPVPY
-235 TSSDEISFVLQSNSI
+235 SSSDEISFVLQSNSI
-250 EVSSGSV
+250 EVTSGSV

-282 KIFVKRAVIRFQ
+282 KIFVKRAVIRYQ

-313 NFGSPFGFTINSTPG
+313 NFGAPFGFTINSTPG
-328 LPSIGRAIL
+328 LPSIGRAVL

-398 YDIEL
+398 YDIAL
-403 EQEINL
+403 EQQINL

-423 FGPKLSIDFKNS
+423 YGPKLSIDFKNS
-435 VGIPVFVDLELK
+435 IGIPVFVDLELK
-447 SINSYGTHSVSES
+447 STNSYGTHSVSES
-460 NFPVPFPQEN
+460 NFPVPYPQEN

-482 QPDTT
+482 QPDTA

-566 VSYQNKLPFDVV
+566 VSYQNQLPFDVV
-578 LELTALDSGGSILF
+578 LELIALDSDGSVLF
-592 AKSLDLVGLE
+592 AKSMDLVGLE

-607 ELNQVEILSLATLEQ
+607 DLNQVEILSLSTLEE
-622 LVWNVRFDSP
+622 LVWNVRFDSS
-632 AAGDKVLNATDSLI
+632 ASGDKVLKATDALI
-646 LNLSLGGRYRLEVL
+646 LNLSLGGRYRIEVL

>member
-1 MKMVKRS
+1 MKIVKKS
-8 GIILIGSLVL
+8 GILFIGSLVL

-25 LNLADTDLSISPFL
+25 LNLSDTDLSISPFL

-71 KIDSALTVFADSLI
+71 KLDSALTVFADSLI
-85 PDLPAIQFSDSA
+85 PELPAIQFSDSA

-108 QAADLTLGEFGPTAS
+108 QGADLTLGEFGPTAN
-123 LNGGIFIFPPLGPI
+123 LNGGIFIFPPLGPV
-137 YGGSQT
+137 YGGSQA

-151 SAVLS
+151 TAVLS

-184 VTITN
+184 VTVTN
-189 FVFPMILPGG
+189 FVFPQILPG
-199 SSAQTKSLV
+199 SSSSQTKSLV
-208 GKTFSSNMSFEIIN
+208 GKTFSNNMSFEIIN
-222 VQSPGSSGSPVPY
+222 VQSPGSGGSPVPY
-235 TSSDEISFVLQSNSI
+235 SSSDEISFVLQSNSI

-267 SDFYDFGLANGIRLK
+267 SEFYDFGLANGIRLK
-282 KIFVKRAVIRFQ
+282 KIFVKRAVIRYQ

-313 NFGSPFGFTINSTPG
+313 NFGAPFGFTINSTPG
-328 LPSIGRAIL
+328 LPSIGRAVL
-337 QNVAVDLSK
+337 QNVAIDLSK

-403 EQEINL
+403 EQQINL

-423 FGPKLSIDFKNS
+423 YGPKLSIDFKNS
-435 VGIPVFVDLELK
+435 IGIPVFVDLELK
-447 SINSYGTHSVSES
+447 STNSYGTHSVSES
-460 NFPVPFPQEN
+460 NFPVPYPQEN

-482 QPDTT
+482 QPDTA

-566 VSYQNKLPFDVV
+566 VSYQNQLPFDVV
-578 LELTALDSGGSILF
+578 LDLIALDSGGSVLF

-607 ELNQVEILSLATLEQ
+607 ELNQVEILSLATLEE
-622 LVWNVRFDSP
+622 LVWNVRFDSS
-632 AAGDKVLNATDSLI
+632 ASGDKVLNATDALI
-646 LNLSLGGRYRLEVL
+646 LNLSLGGRYRIEVL

>member
-1 MKMVKRS
+1 MKIVKKG
-8 GIILIGSLVL
+8 GIIFFGSIVL

-25 LNLADTDLSISPFL
+25 LNLSDTDLSISPFL

-71 KIDSALTVFADSLI
+71 KLDSALTVFADSLI
-85 PDLPAIQFSDSA
+85 PELPAIQFSDSA

-108 QAADLTLGEFGPTAS
+108 QGADLTLGEFGPTAN
-123 LNGGIFIFPPLGPI
+123 LNGGIFIFPPLGPV

-184 VTITN
+184 VTVTN
-189 FVFPMILPGG
+189 FVFPQILPGA
-199 SSAQTKSLV
+199 SATQTKSLV
-208 GKTFSSNMSFEIIN
+208 GKTFSNNMSFEIIN
-222 VQSPGSSGSPVPY
+222 VQSPGSGGSPVPY
-235 TSSDEISFVLQSNSI
+235 SSSDEISFVLQSNSI
-250 EVSSGSV
+250 EVTSGSV

-282 KIFVKRAVIRFQ
+282 KIFVKRAVIRYQ

-313 NFGSPFGFTINSTPG
+313 NFGAPFGFTINSTPG
-328 LPSIGRAIL
+328 LPSIGRAVL

-398 YDIEL
+398 YDIAL
-403 EQEINL
+403 EQQINL

-423 FGPKLSIDFKNS
+423 YGPKLSIDFKNS
-435 VGIPVFVDLELK
+435 IGIPVFVDLELK
-447 SINSYGTHSVSES
+447 STNSYGTHSVSES
-460 NFPVPFPQEN
+460 NFPVPFPEEN

-482 QPDTT
+482 QPDTA
-487 VPFLVFPNQDLEV
+487 VPFLVFPNQDLDV

-558 NLLEAFWG
+558 SLLEAFWG
-566 VSYQNKLPFDVV
+566 VSYQNQLPLDVV
-578 LELTALDSGGSILF
+578 LELMALDSGGSVLF

-607 ELNQVEILSLATLEQ
+607 ELDQVEILSLANLEQ
-622 LVWNVRFDSP
+622 LVWNVRFDSS
-632 AAGDKVLNATDSLI
+632 ASGEKVLNATDALI
-646 LNLSLGGRYRLEVL
+646 LNLSLGGRYRIEVL

>member
-1 MKMVKRS
+1 MKIVKKS

-25 LNLADTDLSISPFL
+25 LNLSDTDLSISPFL
-39 NVPLGTVNITMS
+39 NVPVGTVNITMS

-71 KIDSALTVFADSLI
+71 KLDSALTVFADSLI
-85 PDLPAIQFSDSA
+85 PELPAIQFSDSA

-108 QAADLTLGEFGPTAS
+108 QAADLTLGEFGPTAN
-123 LNGGIFIFPPLGPI
+123 LNGGIFIFPPLGPV

-165 NSWPIP
+165 NSWPVP

-199 SSAQTKSLV
+199 SSSQTKSLV
-208 GKTFSSNMSFEIIN
+208 GKTLSNNMSFEIIN
-222 VQSPGSSGSPVPY
+222 VQSPGSGGSPVPY
-235 TSSDEISFVLQSNSI
+235 SSSDEISFVLQSNSI
-250 EVSSGSV
+250 EVTSGSV

-282 KIFVKRAVIRFQ
+282 KIFVKRAVIRYQ
-294 VSMPIDG
+294 VSMPING

-313 NFGSPFGFTINSTPG
+313 NFGAPFGFTINSTPG
-328 LPSIGRAIL
+328 LPSIGRAVL

-398 YDIEL
+398 YDIAL
-403 EQEINL
+403 EQQINL

-423 FGPKLSIDFKNS
+423 YGPKLSIDFKNS
-435 VGIPVFVDLELK
+435 IGIPVFVDLELK
-447 SINSYGTHSVSES
+447 STNSYGTHSVSES
-460 NFPVPFPQEN
+460 NFPVPFPEEN
-470 VFPLLREGSLVV
+470 VFPLLREGSLAV
-482 QPDTT
+482 QPDTA
-487 VPFLVFPNQDLEV
+487 VPFLVFPNQNLDV

-534 RFSIS
+534 RLSIS

-566 VSYQNKLPFDVV
+566 VSYQNQLPFDVV
-578 LELTALDSGGSILF
+578 LELIALDSGGSVLF

-622 LVWNVRFDSP
+622 LVWNVRFDSS
-632 AAGDKVLNATDSLI
+632 ASGDKVLNATDALI
-646 LNLSLGGRYRLEVL
+646 LNLSLGGRYRIEVL

>member
-1 MKMVKRS
+1 MRIIKTN
-8 GIILIGSLVL
+8 GILIFGSIVL
-18 NACSGDF
+18 SGCSGDF
-25 LNLADTDLSISPFL
+25 LNLSDTDLSISPFL

-85 PDLPAIQFSDSA
+85 PELPAIQFSDSA

-108 QAADLTLGEFGPTAS
+108 QAADLTLGEFGPTAN
-123 LNGGIFIFPPLGPI
+123 LNGGIFIFPPLGPV

-151 SAVLS
+151 SAILS

-184 VTITN
+184 LTITN
-189 FVFPMILPGG
+189 FIFPSILPG
-199 SSAQTKSLV
+199 SSSSQTKSLI
-208 GKTFSSNMSFEIIN
+208 GKTLSNNMSFEIIS
-222 VQSPGSSGSPVPY
+222 VQSAGSGGSPVPY
-235 TSSDEISFVLQSNSI
+235 SSSDEVSFVLQSNNI

-282 KIFVKRAVIRFQ
+282 KIFVKRAVIRYL
-294 VSMPIDG
+294 VSMPING

-313 NFGSPFGFTINSTPG
+313 NFGAPFGFTINSTPG
-328 LPSIGRAIL
+328 LPSTGRAVL
-337 QNVAVDLSK
+337 QNVAIDLSK

-357 EIESYIMSA
+357 EIESYIISA

-403 EQEINL
+403 EQQINL
-409 DDLGAGFEF
+409 DDLGVGFEF

-435 VGIPVFVDLELK
+435 IGIPVFVDMELK
-447 SINSYGTHSVSES
+447 STNYYGTHSVSES
-460 NFPVPFPQEN
+460 DFPVPFPQEN

-482 QPDTT
+482 QPDSS
-487 VPFLVFPNQDLEV
+487 VPFLVFPNQNLDV

-526 GIGVVQES
+526 GIGIVQES

-566 VSYQNKLPFDVV
+566 VSYQNQLPFDVV
-578 LELTALDSGGSILF
+578 LELTALDAGGSVLF
-592 AKSLDLVGLE
+592 AKSIDLVGLE

-607 ELNQVEILSLATLEQ
+607 ELDQVEILSLANLEQ

-632 AAGDKVLNATDSLI
+632 DSGDNVLNATDSLI
-646 LNLSLGGRYRLEVL
+646 LNLSLGGRYRIEVL